1 MLSIFFVIASAV
13 SVADTVFP
21 YICVTG
27 APPAS
32 GVNVNSMPTISVY
45 DYFQTEI
52 ELKL

>member
-1 MLSIFFVIASAV
+1 VIANTY

-21 YICVTG
+21 YMCVIV

-32 GVNVNSMPTISVY
+32 GVNVNIMPTIFFG